1 MKNYILPILLF
12 AVSILSAQTPC
23 VGGMA
28 AGYPC
33 NGYDLQSH
41 IPLSTMNTSGANDS
55 WGWTDPSDGK
65 EYALV
70 GLEDGT
76 AFIDISDPINPIYLG
91 KLPTHTSSIVWRDVK
106 TYNNYAFIV
115 SEASDHGMQ
124 IFDLSQLSSVVSPP
138 VTFTEDAHYSGFSN
152 AHNIVINEDTGYAYA
167 VGTNTYSGGSHFVN
181 IQDPLNPVAAGG
193 YSADGY
199 THDAQVVIYNGP
211 DPDYAGHEILISSS
225 GNVQAVS
232 IVDVTDK
239 ANPVGITTI
248 GYSNSGYTHQGWFT
262 EDQRY
267 FLLGD
272 EFDEADVGFNTR
284 TIIFDFIDLDN
295 PQWHFDFFGTT
306 AAIDHNGYVKGN
318 EYYLA
323 NYSAG
328 MRVMDISDIANFNM
342 PEIAF
347 FDSYPSNNNANYEG
361 VWNVFPYFGSGNILI
376 TDRSGGFFLVKA
388 SLIDTTDPIA
398 LCQNITVSLAAN
410 GQIIVDPADVDN
422 GSSDNSGFF
431 TLQLDQNSFD
441 CSGLGSNTVVLT
453 VTDPSGNTD
462 TCNAVVTV
470 VDDLAPQLSCPANS
484 SVSYDSGASYYTL
497 PDYVANNDVTGMDNC
512 LSPIVISQD
521 PGAGTQL
528 TYGTYTISFN
538 STDPEGNLGSCTFG
552 LTVDQSLGLAE
563 NEFTNS
569 FVLYPNPATNVIQVA
584 AKNSVLNSIVIHDI
598 AGKRLY
604 SEVDLKAE
612 STSIDISAYSNGL
625 YFITINDAFT
635 KKIIKQ

>member
-1 MKNYILPILLF
+1 MKFLLLSILLF
-12 AVSILSAQTPC
+12 TFSINAQTPC
-23 VGGMA
+23 DAGMA
-28 AGYPC
+28 GPYPC

-55 WGWTDPSDGK
+55 WGWTDSLDGK

-91 KLPTHTSSIVWRDVK
+91 KLPTHTTSTVWRDVK
-106 TYNNYAFIV
+106 TYNDYAFIV
-115 SEASDHGMQ
+115 SEASGHGMQ
-124 IFDLSQLSSVVSPP
+124 IFDLTHLRNVVAPP
-138 VTFTEDAHYSGFSN
+138 VTFTEDAHYGGFSN
-152 AHNIVINEDTGYAYA
+152 AHNVVINEDTGYAYA
-167 VGTNTYSGGSHFVN
+167 VGTNTFSGGSHFVN

-211 DPDYAGHEILISSS
+211 DPDYAGHEILVSSS

-248 GYSNSGYTHQGWFT
+248 GYTNAGYTHQGWFT

-272 EFDEADVGFNTR
+272 EFDETNVGFNTR
-284 TIIFDFIDLDN
+284 TVIFDFNDLDN
-295 PQWHFDFFGTT
+295 PVWHFDFFGTT
-306 AAIDHNGYVKGN
+306 PAIDHNGYVKGD

-328 MRVMDISDIANFNM
+328 MRVMDISDIANSNM
-342 PEIAF
+342 SEIAF
-347 FDSYPSNNNANYEG
+347 FDTYPSNNNANYSG

-388 SLIDTTDPIA
+388 SAVDTTDPIA
-398 LCQNITVSLAAN
+398 VCQNITVSLDAN
-410 GQIIVDPADVDN
+410 GQIIVDPSDVDN
-422 GSSDNSGFF
+422 GSSDDSGFF

-441 CSGLGSNTVVLT
+441 CNDLGPNTVVLT

-462 TCNAVVTV
+462 TCTAVITV
-470 VDDLAPQLSCPANS
+470 VDDLAPQLSCPGNT
-484 SVSYDSGASYYTL
+484 SVPYDSGASYYTL
-497 PDYVANNDVTGMDNC
+497 PDYVANNDVTGVDNC

-521 PGAGTQL
+521 PVAGTQL
-528 TYGTYTISFN
+528 ADGVYTISFD
-538 STDPEGNLGSCTFG
+538 STDSEGNIGNCTFD
-552 LTVDQSLGLAE
+552 LTVDQTLSISE
-563 NEFTNS
+563 NELNNS
-569 FVLYPNPATNVIQVA
+569 FVLYPNPAANIINVVSE
-584 AKNSVLNSIVIHDI
+584 NSMVNSIVIHDI
-598 AGKRLY
+598 LGKRLY
-604 SEVDLKAE
+604 GKTNLNTERI
-612 STSIDISAYSNGL
+612 SIDVSAFSKGM
-625 YFITINDAFT
+625 YFMTINDQFT